1 MDAYTAF
8 AKVYDKFMS
17 DIPYED
23 WHKYIVN
30 LLKEYNIE
38 KGTIAELG
46 CGTGTMTEML
56 ANSGYDMIGID
67 CSEDMLIEANEKK
80 YETGSNILYLMQ
92 DMCELELYSTVDAF
106 VSICDS
112 VNYILDDED
121 LEEAFSRV
129 NEYLE
134 EKGVFIFDF
143 KTDYFYKEVLGDT
156 VIAQSEDDCSYIW
169 DNYYYEDEQVN
180 EYQLTIF
187 IKENENP
194 NDNRFRQ
201 FKETHY
207 QRGYTIEEMKDIVRK
222 SGLKIDKIYDAFTK
236 NDSRADSERIYFICK
251 KGEN

>member
-8 AKVYDKFMS
+8 ANVYDKFMS
-17 DIPYED
+17 DIPYEQ
-23 WHKYIVN
+23 WHTYLVN
-30 LLKEYNIE
+30 LLKDYGIE
-38 KGTIAELG
+38 HGTVAELG

-56 ANSGYDMIGID
+56 SDSGYDMIGID
-67 CSEDMLIEANEKK
+67 CSEDMLVKANEKK

-112 VNYILDDED
+112 VNYILDEED

-129 NEYLE
+129 NKYLD

-143 KTDYFYKEVLGDT
+143 KTDYFYRNILGDT
-156 VIAQSEDDCSYIW
+156 VIAQSEEDCSYIW

-180 EYQLTIF
+180 EYNLTIF

-194 NDNRFRQ
+194 DDNVFRQ
-201 FKETHY
+201 YKETHY
-207 QRGYTIEEMKDIVRK
+207 QRGYMTDEMEKIVK
-222 SGLKIDKIYDAFTK
+222 NSGLIIDKIYDAFTK
-236 NDSRADSERIYFICK
+236 NDPKADSERIYFICK
-251 KGEN
+251 KGEI

>member
-17 DIPYED
+17 DIPYEQ
-23 WHKYIVN
+23 WHEYIEN
-30 LLKEYNIE
+30 ILKEYGVE
-38 KGTIAELG
+38 KGTVAELG

-67 CSEDMLIEANEKK
+67 CSEDMLMKANEKK
-80 YETGSNILYLMQ
+80 FETGSNILYLMQ
-92 DMCELELYSTVDAF
+92 DMCELELYSTVNAF

-112 VNYILDDED
+112 VNYILDEED
-121 LEEAFSRV
+121 IEEAFSRA
-129 NEYLE
+129 NEYLD

-143 KTDYFYKEVLGDT
+143 KTDYFYRNVLGDT

-180 EYQLTIF
+180 EYNLTIF
-187 IKENENP
+187 IKENTDP
-194 NDNRFRQ
+194 KDNAFRQ

-207 QRGYTIEEMKDIVRK
+207 QRGYTVNEMKEIVK
-222 SGLKIDKIYDAFTK
+222 NSGLIIDKIYDAFTK
-236 NDSRADSERIYFICK
+236 NDPKADSERIYFICK
-251 KGEN
+251 KGEI